1 MHGIKTD
8 DHVSERLLSID
19 WGKPDSERNPAAPQ
33 RELAGCTVS
42 VRIDEVFHS
51 INAYRAML
59 EHGSSEGLLARSLIA
74 QANAIFNQAFLNLE
88 QRHRFHKFYVGAPVR
103 SRYEDVTD
111 LVIEEVRALQ
121 NILDT

>member
-8 DHVSERLLSID
+8 DHVSERLLTID
-19 WGKPDSERNPAAPQ
+19 WGKPDSERKPAAPQ
-33 RELAGCTVS
+33 RELAGSTVS
-42 VRIDEVFHS
+42 VRIDEVFHN

-59 EHGSSEGLLARSLIA
+59 DSGSSEGLLARSLIA

-88 QRHRFHKFYVGAPVR
+88 QRHRFMKVYVNAPVG